1 MIVEGKIPREELV
14 SPFVKAVADI
24 ERGVVAIGCDLHS
37 DCADELITD
46 GSAPTNLWGFNI
58 YPDGSLDFISLLNI
72 RPAAGNR
79 SMQIQDE
86 KVRERIQ
93 ALISALL

>member
-14 SPFVKAVADI
+14 APFVKAVADI
-24 ERGVVAIGCDLHS
+24 ARKRVALGCALHS
-37 DCADELITD
+37 DCADELMAD
-46 GSAPTNLWGFNI
+46 DSLPADLWGFNI

-79 SMQIQDE
+79 LMDIQDE
-86 KVRERIQ
+86 KIRKEIQ
-93 ALISALL
+93 ELVSALL